1 MKEEISLMNTV
12 LNILKQ
18 KNSKK
23 HLINSSDIKKIKK
36 HWQLYL
42 IIAVPLI
49 YVFIFNYIPMYGV
62 QIAFKD
68 YKFTSGILG
77 SKWVGLKHF
86 KNFMSSYQFLRLL
99 LNTMGLSLYQI
110 IAGFAPPIILAV
122 SLNYCFNKY
131 AKKTVQMVTYMP
143 HFISTVLVVSMLNQL
158 LSTTGII
165 NNIIKALHGTPI
177 QFLGEPALFKSIY
190 VWSGIWQSTGY
201 NAIIYIAALAS
212 INQELYEAAIVDGAS
227 ILRRIW
233 HIDIPGILPTAII
246 LLIMSTGSVL
256 NIGFEKVFLMQN
268 PLNVQ
273 TSDIISTYVYKMGL
287 VSMQYSYSTAIG
299 LFQSIVS
306 LILIT
311 AVNAISRKFSE
322 TSLW

>member
-1 MKEEISLMNTV
+1 MNKN
-12 LNILKQ
+12 LNISKQ
-18 KNSKK
+18 NSIKK
-23 HLINSSDIKKIKK
+23 YFINPSNIKKIKK

-42 IIAVPLI
+42 IISIPLI

-68 YKFTSGILG
+68 YKFVDGIFG
-77 SKWVGLKHF
+77 SKWVGFKHF
-86 KNFMSSYQFLRLL
+86 KNFINSYQFYRLMI
-99 LNTMGLSLYQI
+99 NTMGLSLYQI

-122 SLNYCFNKY
+122 SLNYCFNNF
-131 AKKTVQMVTYMP
+131 AKKTVQMITYMP
-143 HFISTVLVVSMLNQL
+143 HFISTVLVVSMLNQI
-158 LSTTGII
+158 LSTTGVV
-165 NNIIKALHGTPI
+165 NNIIKMFHGTSI
-177 QFLGEPALFKSIY
+177 QFLGEPSMFKSIY
-190 VWSGIWQSTGY
+190 VWSGIWQGTGY
-201 NAIIYIAALAS
+201 SAIIYIAALAS

-246 LLIMSTGSVL
+246 LLIMSTGNVL

-268 PLNVQ
+268 QLNVQ

-311 AVNAISRKFSE
+311 TVNAISRKFSE